1 MKKPSFLF
9 SLLLL
14 PVLFS
19 CTTPTRAPGLAP
31 EPQEVHVF
39 TVPANSLSRIADQDG
54 GSPVTRGFPFISAKP
69 AQRFTGRFPPSA
81 YAELE
86 KRQLRAKALSE
97 VDFWRL
103 QKEPSLYQV
112 IHLKGMLYGELKLRG
127 DDLLQS
133 IGYSL
138 NIGPEKMAILEE
150 WVRQGGILWMEPV
163 IYLSTYDYTFNRF
176 SDQKLDQL
184 TRTLSRMTLLGHGLT
199 VRTLRARR
207 IDELH
212 LEPLARELSFAPG
225 QKPGEIET
233 VNAKVR
239 SLLLEQSDYVGIYL
253 NLAGTP
259 IVRDAD
265 GVWAAF
271 AEVGKGKVL
280 TLAPFDFHSS
290 YHDGELFRL
299 LLATWALEKGR

>member
-1 MKKPSFLF
+1 MKKQLLFL

-19 CTTPTRAPGLAP
+19 CTTPRSGVASVP
-31 EPQEVHVF
+31 EPEKVHVF

-54 GSPVTRGFPFISAKP
+54 GAAVTLGFPFLSPKP

-86 KRQLRAKALSE
+86 KRQVRAKALGE

-103 QKEPSLYQV
+103 KEEPTLYQV
-112 IHLKGMLYGELKLRG
+112 IYLKGMLFSELKLRG
-127 DDLLQS
+127 DDLLES

-138 NIGPEKMAILEE
+138 NIGPEKMAILEG
-150 WVRQGGILWMEPV
+150 WIRQGGVLWMEPV

-176 SDQKLDQL
+176 SDAKLDQL

-212 LEPLARELSFAPG
+212 LEPLTRELSFQPG
-225 QKPGEIET
+225 RMPGEIEA
-233 VNAKVR
+233 VNGKVR

-253 NLAGTP
+253 NVAGTP
-259 IVRDAD
+259 IIRDAD
-265 GVWAAF
+265 GVWAGF

-280 TLAPFDFHSS
+280 TLAPFDFQSS

-299 LLATWALEKGR
+299 LLLSWAMEKSK